1 MCGYIHPVLGQLNM
15 DIDDQV
21 VFADGASPLFII
33 VVVTMVWWFRNKPL
47 GSDCLR
53 LRPRSACWY
62 EFFGRLP

>member
-1 MCGYIHPVLGQLNM
+1 M